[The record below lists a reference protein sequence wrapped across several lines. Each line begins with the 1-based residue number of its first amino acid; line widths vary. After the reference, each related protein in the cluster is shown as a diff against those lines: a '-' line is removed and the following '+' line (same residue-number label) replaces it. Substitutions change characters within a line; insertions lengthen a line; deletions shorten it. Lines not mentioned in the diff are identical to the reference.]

1 VSGCENDEYLYA
13 VAARITSA
21 IIDFCAER
29 MGGQFHAD
37 ELRQY
42 VSLTVGSCAPGSADR
57 VLRHLRQCGVIDY
70 VCINRARSLYLL
82 RSANVAHG
90 LV

>member
-1 VSGCENDEYLYA
+1 MNSSDNEEFLHG

-21 IIDFCAER
+21 ILDFCAGR
-29 MGGQFHAD
+29 VNRQFHAD
-37 ELRQY
+37 ELRAY
-42 VSLTVGSCAPGSADR
+42 VSETVGCCAPGSADR